1 MKFTTTLDV
10 PLTIEQ
16 LAGLFADLDDDSQAK
31 FFVEAARLLGSQHV
45 RNTQAF
51 YIGRHLRDCACST
64 EEARE
69 FLTGIV
75 ESMRPKAKASD
86 EVTRALDH
94 FLSGAPM
101 SEFEG

>member
-1 MKFTTTLDV
+1 MKFTTTLDA

-45 RNTQAF
+45 R
-51 YIGRHLRDCACST
+51 DCACST

-69 FLTGIV
+69 FLTAIV
-75 ESMRPKAKASD
+75 EAMQPTARECARG
-86 EVTRALDH
+86 RANRREPSIQCGMGTGLRT
-94 FLSGAPM
+94 
-101 SEFEG
+101 